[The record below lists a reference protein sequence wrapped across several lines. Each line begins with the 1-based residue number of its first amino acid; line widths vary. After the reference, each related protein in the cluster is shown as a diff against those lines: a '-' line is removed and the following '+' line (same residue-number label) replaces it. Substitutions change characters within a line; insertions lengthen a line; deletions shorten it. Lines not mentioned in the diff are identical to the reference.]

1 MNWENQLLK
10 NSGKNLPPGSD
21 NIPESCDFREQFDPL
36 NMIF

>member
-10 NSGKNLPPGSD
+10 NSGKNLPPGSV
-21 NIPESCDFREQFDPL
+21 NIPEQFDPL